1 VSTGAYGALFRLS
14 VVRWQA
20 AAGLIAQ
27 TTQGAATV
35 AIILVVRERTGSLAL
50 AGGVVSALW
59 IAAGI
64 ARPLQG
70 RLIDRQGATSI
81 MAVCGVVHPAALM
94 GIVGFSRVQGLGW
107 LLVVLGVLAGLAL
120 PPVSTSM
127 RIEWAEIVS
136 VDERTAA
143 YSLVY
148 LTQELALLAG
158 PLILAAA
165 IAASSA
171 SVALITVAALA
182 AGGTLGFTASIR
194 ASSER
199 RSRPA
204 AFGGSPLRA
213 PAMRVLLA
221 VALLVG
227 GVIGALQVAVATL
240 AAAHR
245 APAAAG
251 LLIASLSIG
260 GIIGAA
266 IYGSRRWRT
275 IPWRRLVLLL
285 ALLTTSLALM
295 TTTRSLVVIGV
306 LLLLAGMP
314 LNPALST
321 FSLVVDQHASGGT
334 VAEAFGWLSTALAA
348 GTGGGSALAA
358 AIAQHQLDAQAAFI
372 AAALAGAAATALT
385 LLICHRLDLASRH
398 ARPTRPGS

>member
-1 VSTGAYGALFRLS
+1 MVSSSAYGVLLRLS
-14 VVRWQA
+14 VVRWQV
-20 AAGLIAQ
+20 AAGVIAQ
-27 TTQGAATV
+27 MTQGAATV
-35 AIILVVRERTGSLAL
+35 AIILLVREHTGSLAL
-50 AGGVVSALW
+50 AGGVASALW

-70 RLIDRQGATSI
+70 RLIDRQGASRV
-81 MAVCGVVHPAALM
+81 MAVCGVAHPAALV
-94 GIVGFSRVQGLGW
+94 GIVGSSRGQGLGW

-165 IAASSA
+165 IAA
-171 SVALITVAALA
+171 
-182 AGGTLGFTASIR
+182 GGTLGFTASIR

-227 GVIGALQVAVATL
+227 GVIGALPVAVATL

-266 IYGSRRWRT
+266 IYGTRRWRAT
-275 IPWRRLVLLL
+275 PWRRLLLLL
-285 ALLTTSLALM
+285 AL
-295 TTTRSLVVIGV
+295 
-306 LLLLAGMP
+306 
-314 LNPALST
+314 
-321 FSLVVDQHASGGT
+321 
-334 VAEAFGWLSTALAA
+334 
-348 GTGGGSALAA
+348 
-358 AIAQHQLDAQAAFI
+358 
-372 AAALAGAAATALT
+372 
-385 LLICHRLDLASRH
+385 
-398 ARPTRPGS
+398 